1 MTSTRNTRKLRD
13 GNDIMN
19 DTTIDRTPRASK
31 SRMEK
36 PRRKPWAPPSL
47 LDAPEPPEGYL
58 HRWIRAEVRGF
69 DDRKNVSAR
78 MREGWELVRKEEYP
92 EFEAPTIDSGK
103 YEGVFGVGGLL
114 LARIPVEIVEER
126 TEYFRDRT
134 SEAMQAVDHDLLK
147 ETQHHSMAIQKPE
160 RQSRV
165 TFGGP
170 KKS

>member
-1 MTSTRNTRKLRD
+1 MNTEK
-13 GNDIMN
+13 
-19 DTTIDRTPRASK
+19 IDRAPRAVK
-31 SRMEK
+31 TRAAK
-36 PRRKPWAPPSL
+36 PRRKPWQPPSM
-47 LDAPEPPEGYL
+47 LDAPDPPDGFV

-92 EFEAPTIDSGK
+92 EFEAPTIDSGR

-114 LARIPVEIVEER
+114 LARIPVEIVDER
-126 TEYFRDRT
+126 TDYFLQRNAD
-134 SEAMQAVDHDLLK
+134 AMQAVDNDLMK

-170 KKS
+170 KSDT

>member
-1 MTSTRNTRKLRD
+1 MENETV
-13 GNDIMN
+13 
-19 DTTIDRTPRASK
+19 DRTPRTSETRGA
-31 SRMEK
+31 K

-47 LDAPEPPEGYL
+47 LDAPAPPEGFV
-58 HRWIRAEVRGF
+58 HRWIRSEVRGF

-92 EFEAPTIDSGK
+92 DFEAPTVDSGK

-126 TEYFRDRT
+126 SDYFNQMKSD
-134 SEAMQAVDHDLLK
+134 AMEAVDNDLLK

-170 KKS
+170 K

>member
-1 MTSTRNTRKLRD
+1 MTEQKV
-13 GNDIMN
+13 
-19 DTTIDRTPRASK
+19 DRTPRAAK
-31 SRMEK
+31 TRAAK
-36 PRRKPWAPPSL
+36 PRRKPWQPPSM
-47 LDAPEPPEGYL
+47 LDAPPPPEGYA

-69 DDRKNVSAR
+69 DDRKNISAR

-92 EFEAPTIDSGK
+92 DFEAPTMDSGK

-114 LARIPVEIVEER
+114 LARIPIEIVD
-126 TEYFRDRT
+126 DRT
-134 SEAMQAVDHDLLK
+134 SYFQQQNSEAMQAVDNDLLK

-170 KKS
+170 KTEA